1 VPPILTA
8 ILLVT
13 VFVVDADTAVE
24 AKALPETAGKVM
36 VVVPAIAGAA
46 KVKDPLVSPVIN
58 IELMLS
64 P

>member
-1 VPPILTA
+1 
-8 ILLVT
+8 LLVT
-13 VFVVDADTAVE
+13 VFVVEADTAVE
-24 AKALPETAGKVM
+24 AKAFPETAGKVI

-46 KVKDPLVSPVIN
+46 KVKVPLVSPVIN

>member
-1 VPPILTA
+1 LTA
-8 ILLVT
+8 ILFVT

-24 AKALPETAGKVM
+24 AKAFPETAGKVI

-58 IELMLS
+58 IELIFY